1 MKLKSKIHL
10 FTTIL
15 MLLLLVVINFSV
27 YVLFEKISMNTESEQ
42 LKARSEELL
51 MTLQSLDLSIDS
63 DQVLRAY
70 MPSNGAIRVVNE
82 QEMPITIVEAALS
95 FDQFDVKNFT
105 NKGTYSISKLND
117 MPVIMVEVP
126 AIWIDGSI
134 VKLQML
140 QRLDE
145 VASNMELLKLTLVV
159 VIILA
164 TIPILLSNMILSGI
178 ILRPI
183 EQLSTAMKKSSTSGT
198 YEKIEEANDGRD
210 ELAQIGRTFNGMMKT
225 LESNYK
231 KQQQFVSNASHELK
245 TPLTVIESYAKL
257 LVRRGFSNEKVAYEA
272 LEAIVNESQRMKDM
286 IEQMLQLAKNKEN
299 TSLSIT
305 KIDLYKLIDT
315 TLSQM
320 QQAYNRHFELQ
331 SELHLDIYTDEQKLK
346 QLLFIL
352 LDNARKYSEDQIMVQ
367 ISKEKAHIEIEIRD
381 FGVGIPNDHIPHLF
395 DRFYRVSQD
404 RNRKTGGTGLG
415 LSIAKEIAE
424 LLQIE
429 IKVESEV
436 GVGTKFTLTIPIQM
450 GELKEDSQ

>member
-15 MLLLLVVINFSV
+15 MLLLLVVINLSV
-27 YVLFEKISMNTESEQ
+27 YVLFEKISMNTEYEQ

-51 MTLQSLDLSIDS
+51 MTLQSLDRNIDS

-82 QEMPITIVEAALS
+82 QERPITIVEAALS
-95 FDQFDVKNFT
+95 FDHFDVKNVT
-105 NKGTYSISKLND
+105 NKGTYSIGTLND
-117 MPVIMVEVP
+117 IPVIMVEVP

-164 TIPILLSNMILSGI
+164 TIPILLSNMILSGL

-183 EQLSTAMKKSSTSGT
+183 DQLSSAMKKSSTSGT

-210 ELAQIGRTFNGMMKT
+210 ELAQIGKTFNGMMET

-299 TSLSIT
+299 ISLSIT
-305 KIDLYKLIDT
+305 KINLHKLIEN

-320 QQAYNRHFELQ
+320 QHAYNRHFELQ
-331 SELHLDIYTDEQKLK
+331 SELHFEIYTDEQKLK

-352 LDNARKYSEDQIMVQ
+352 LDNARKYSEDHILVQ
-367 ISKEKAHIEIEIRD
+367 ILKQKAHIEIEIRD
-381 FGVGIPNDHIPHLF
+381 FGFGIPNEHIPHLF

-415 LSIAKEIAE
+415 LSIAKEIAD

-436 GVGTKFTLTIPIQM
+436 GVGTTFTLTIPIQM
-450 GELKEDSQ
+450 DDPKEDSQ